1 MKKDTDYGAAVRMF
15 RIVQDANN
23 ALKSRKPAE
32 IAAVQ
37 KKIAM
42 FDKDLMNG
50 VAGNAFPQQAIS
62 LDFVATVFI
71 DALSK
76 KNTCLDK
83 KAVLEAIGDEMPQV
97 LSVAALVRASISLS
111 SETAQTM
118 AALGFGQETS
128 DEETD
133 LAA

>member
-1 MKKDTDYGAAVRMF
+1 MF

-32 IAAVQ
+32 ISAVQ

-42 FDKDLMNG
+42 YDKDLMNG
-50 VAGNAFPQQAIS
+50 VAGSAFPQQAIC
-62 LDFVATVFI
+62 LDLVATVFSE
-71 DALSK
+71 ALAK

-83 KAVLEAIGDEMPQV
+83 QAVVEAIGEEMPQV

-118 AALGFGQETS
+118 AALGFGQEKP